1 MPKYVK
7 LPDNSLFPVEE
18 GEDYSAA
25 MRAAYAKYPDAF
37 GAPAAPEQ
45 KKSGIAGAFG
55 RGLENLFSSGQT
67 AVGAITGSPEEA
79 AAAAAKR
86 QEAIDQKYAEQV
98 SLERVKSA
106 YNKDGILA
114 AGKEALS
121 QIPAAIAE
129 QAPNLAEMAGGA
141 RLGAMAGSL
150 AGPVGTI
157 VGGAAGALAPS
168 LLHQFGGN
176 IERQAQEQTNAGQPV
191 SINTGAAA
199 LAAAPQAALDVASN
213 FIPFGGKLVSKLTGI
228 PEKAFFSKSAEAAE
242 KVANERLM
250 TTLAKGTATGVLA
263 EVPTEIAQQMLERA
277 QAGLSLTD
285 QDAMAEYG
293 KTAYQVGL
301 LGPLGAV
308 GRLSEKSGARADI
321 EDRKNAEAEAARAKA
336 QADAAAAEAEANKPK
351 LLEYTP
357 ETAPEQTPPAPQPP
371 INVARLMEEHDTLQR
386 QQEDLY
392 TKMSSSPEAFREL
405 EPLHTQLEQRT
416 KNLANLIEQNGGT
429 TETPERFDAQATS
442 ALSAL
447 DKKIEAANKA
457 FATAMDP
464 NNRKIEEGKKAVA
477 QLDKLTAER
486 NTLAQDLETRRTSL
500 SEKIAGLQQRGQTRD
515 MFAEAPAPAPTAQN
529 EAEKSVVQEAEQDR
543 ALYGPDAKRA
553 SAMQAFSMA
562 GIGPQGQIEA
572 APEQRTLTLPGL
584 RLNQLKQSEVK
595 YDEANRKLAEAVKT
609 KDQVLIDSALKDV
622 NKYEAQSSRLSE
634 PFVKGNPI
642 DIFDT
647 SNILKN
653 AIDRNDWATV
663 MEHTKAREE
672 VDKQSLEQKAK
683 ERQELDRVLSDR
695 LGMGGNA
702 PATTK
707 TGEKGEPL
715 RSVERVQKPIEEIA
729 REHPEFG
736 DKYRL
741 LRSGTYPNSVETT
754 NVDARRRAEEEQL
767 RYDQSP
773 DAYAYDIVMGKIEN
787 LKKKVERKQGNA
799 KRSWLQELTDIAEEH
814 ATVQQQLET
823 GIAKPTMREK
833 VAGVQATLG
842 KGQAPAQRQMD
853 AAEKAQAAKRMEK
866 LEEEYHRVLNKITP
880 VKNEI
885 VKMYSSLYNTR
896 PLQTVKEEQKAKAD
910 LSAAPA
916 KEAAS
921 RLVAASEK
929 LKTAKAFND
938 TEAVAEAEKEIKRL
952 STMSREAKRAKRINE
967 GDVRYEAG
975 KSEKMDAL
983 AYGLGTQT
991 DAFDAALNG
1000 AGQRL
1005 EKLVA
1010 RYGNEDSSV
1019 KEFKQ
1024 LTKELLTEVAI
1035 REGKKTPEFRTAMK
1049 EQVQMMR
1056 TALGSAP
1063 QEVQS
1068 RRDKTPVSRTVS
1080 VARKEKPSSV
1090 PVADKEPGKATT
1102 TKGKAAAK
1110 KVNAQDG
1117 GTAYRMRETEGTVI
1131 DAKEAADFMD
1141 NVQKNL
1147 PENVKLV
1154 YAPTPGQIPVRVLKM
1169 MAAEGVDPTEAMVQG
1184 AVFSDGTVLVVGDQ
1198 HVDLRDL
1205 EETVAHELVGHYGID
1220 TIIGTKR
1227 LQEYANKTDL
1237 AKLAEDIGGEQL
1249 LREMQRVGAN
1259 NLAMGRSEELQ
1270 KLQVLREIIAH
1281 TEEARVTESFREK
1294 AGRWMKELVGMVRAG
1309 LRDMGFTKLTGLSNS
1324 DVFYMLRQSRKEFN
1338 NKTIGPYRAAD
1349 GQIAFRTK
1357 REPSSS
1363 IFAREPSVVD
1373 TFLGNVL
1380 GLAGRVQY
1388 VDKHAALSEAFKRGQ
1403 AAGKI
1408 TSQEA
1413 LNAEWGLR
1421 FGEQRSMYAGQFMT
1435 NGRVHLV
1442 TEKTPDGTSFV
1453 YESKKGVN
1461 MLDMA
1466 KALNEGGFEND
1477 TKAENVLTIYEAGAR
1492 ANQVGWEKLN
1502 FENAAAAK
1510 AEYQGVMAELN
1521 ANPKQKAAVEKASK
1535 LYREYNAGL
1544 LDFLVET
1551 GALTKEKAAELK
1563 SISYVP
1569 FYRVAGSGDV
1579 QLMVDKEHIVRIG
1592 NIKDEPQLQALV
1604 GDNKHI
1610 MPIFTSAVQNTF
1622 MLTDMGLRNQAVKES
1637 AFALHKI
1644 GIASRIADGKGPAN
1658 PDTVRFKVKGKD
1670 VYATIDTDM
1679 YGIPASLIVKGMEGI
1694 KTTLPAVV
1702 KLMGIPADILR
1713 KFVTRNPVY
1722 AVRQVVRDPL
1732 NAWLTTGTDATP
1744 VLSSMKEL
1752 AGMVAGRSK
1761 VERELMEAGAIS
1773 SNVFSGDQ
1781 RDMAKFLR
1789 DVTAGKSGWEKVMA
1803 KLDAFALQGDAAT
1816 RAVVY
1821 KDSLDKGM
1829 TKQQAL
1835 LRTLESMN
1843 FSRRGLSPSMQ
1854 ALSVMIPFFNA
1865 QIQGL
1870 DVLYRAYTG
1879 NMPFSEQL
1887 QIKQKMIARG
1897 LMLAAGTMA
1906 YAALMSDDEAYKRAK
1921 PEERYANWFVYVP
1934 GLDEPV
1940 RVPIPFE
1947 LGYLFKALPEAVY
1960 NMAVNDEKAS
1970 KALGGMY
1977 KLLEQSNPFS
1987 LPQAIKPLTEAVLGK
2002 SFYGGDI
2009 ESQREQNLL
2018 ATDRYRETTTELSK
2032 LLGKATGEVGV
2043 SPITL
2048 DYLIRGYT
2056 GPLGI
2061 ALVSLANPILNT
2073 EVKADVAEP
2082 TLKLSKTPFIGGLFQ
2097 PVEGRGTLDEAYDL
2111 MKKVQQTKGTYN
2123 DMVEKGNR
2131 AEAGR
2136 FVQENTNM
2144 LALASTSGAV
2154 QKYLGDLAKQERMV
2168 RASPNLTTEQKDERL
2183 ARLDKIKTE
2192 YARKFIALA
2201 DRTTPR

>member
-1 MPKYVK
+1 
-7 LPDNSLFPVEE
+7 
-18 GEDYSAA
+18 
-25 MRAAYAKYPDAF
+25 
-37 GAPAAPEQ
+37 
-45 KKSGIAGAFG
+45 
-55 RGLENLFSSGQT
+55 
-67 AVGAITGSPEEA
+67 
-79 AAAAAKR
+79 
-86 QEAIDQKYAEQV
+86 
-98 SLERVKSA
+98 
-106 YNKDGILA
+106 
-114 AGKEALS
+114 
-121 QIPAAIAE
+121 
-129 QAPNLAEMAGGA
+129 
-141 RLGAMAGSL
+141 
-150 AGPVGTI
+150 
-157 VGGAAGALAPS
+157 
-168 LLHQFGGN
+168 
-176 IERQAQEQTNAGQPV
+176 
-191 SINTGAAA
+191 
-199 LAAAPQAALDVASN
+199 
-213 FIPFGGKLVSKLTGI
+213 
-228 PEKAFFSKSAEAAE
+228 
-242 KVANERLM
+242 
-250 TTLAKGTATGVLA
+250 
-263 EVPTEIAQQMLERA
+263 
-277 QAGLSLTD
+277 
-285 QDAMAEYG
+285 
-293 KTAYQVGL
+293 
-301 LGPLGAV
+301 
-308 GRLSEKSGARADI
+308 
-321 EDRKNAEAEAARAKA
+321 
-336 QADAAAAEAEANKPK
+336 
-351 LLEYTP
+351 
-357 ETAPEQTPPAPQPP
+357 
-371 INVARLMEEHDTLQR
+371 
-386 QQEDLY
+386 
-392 TKMSSSPEAFREL
+392 
-405 EPLHTQLEQRT
+405 
-416 KNLANLIEQNGGT
+416 
-429 TETPERFDAQATS
+429 
-442 ALSAL
+442 LSAL

-464 NNRKIEEGKKAVA
+464 NNRDIAAGKKAIE
-477 QLDKLTAER
+477 QLDKLKAER
-486 NTLAQDLETRRTSL
+486 EAFVKDTDTRRAAL
-500 SEKIAGLQQRGQTRD
+500 NEKITGIQQRGQTRD
-515 MFAEAPAPAPTAQN
+515 LFTEAPAPAPTAQN
-529 EAEKSVVQEAEQDR
+529 EAEKNIVREAEQER
-543 ALYGPDAKRA
+543 ALYGPESKRA
-553 SAMQAFSMA
+553 SAMQAFGMA
-562 GIGPQGQIEA
+562 GIGPRGQIEA
-572 APEQRTLTLPGL
+572 APEQRTLALPGL
-584 RLNQLKQSEVK
+584 RLNQLKQSEAK
-595 YDEANRKLAEAVKT
+595 YDEANNKLAEAVKT

-622 NKYEAQSSRLSE
+622 NKYEAQSSRLAE
-634 PFVKGNPI
+634 PFAKGNPI
-642 DIFDT
+642 DIFDP
-647 SNILKN
+647 SNVLKE
-653 AIDRNDWATV
+653 AISRNDWATV
-663 MEHTKAREE
+663 MEHTASREKM
-672 VDKQSLEQKAK
+672 DTASLEAKAK
-683 ERQELDRVLSDR
+683 ERENLDRVLSDR
-695 LGMGGNA
+695 LGLGGNA
-702 PATTK
+702 LATTK

-754 NVDARRRAEEEQL
+754 NVEARRRAEEEQR

-799 KRSWLQELTDIAEEH
+799 KRSWLQELTDIAKEH
-814 ATVQQQLET
+814 ATLQQQLET

-842 KGQAPAQRQMD
+842 KGQAPAERQMD
-853 AAEKAQAAKRMEK
+853 AAEISQANKRMDK
-866 LEEEYHRVLNKITP
+866 LEAEYQRVLNKITP

-896 PLQTVKEEQKAKAD
+896 PLQTVKEEQKAKTD
-910 LSAAPA
+910 LAAAPA
-916 KEAAS
+916 KKATEALAAAGT
-921 RLVAASEK
+921 RLKEAKEK
-929 LKTAKAFND
+929 LATGKAFKD
-938 TEAVAEAEKEIKRL
+938 AEAVAEAEKEVKRL
-952 STMSREAKRAKRINE
+952 SMMSREAKRAKRINE

-991 DAFDAALNG
+991 ETFDKALND
-1000 AGQRL
+1000 AGRRL
-1005 EKLVA
+1005 EKLIE
-1010 RYGNEDSSV
+1010 RYGKEDESIQ
-1019 KEFKQ
+1019 EFRD
-1024 LTKELLTEVAI
+1024 LTKEMLTEVAI
-1035 REGKKTPEFRTAMK
+1035 REGKKTPEFRDAMK
-1049 EQVQMMR
+1049 EQVQTMR
-1056 TALGSAP
+1056 EALGQGK
-1063 QEVQS
+1063 QEIKS
-1068 RRDKTPVSRTVS
+1068 RRDKTPVTRTVS
-1080 VARKEKPSSV
+1080 VSRKEKASSV
-1090 PVADKEPGKATT
+1090 ATADKEPGKVTT
-1102 TKGKAAAK
+1102 AKGKAAAK

-1117 GTAYRMRETEGTVI
+1117 GTAYRMREEEGGAV
-1131 DAKEAADFMD
+1131 DAKEAADFMEK
-1141 NVQKNL
+1141 VQSNL

-1154 YAPTPGQIPVRVLKM
+1154 YAPTPGKIPVRILKM

-1198 HVDLRDL
+1198 HTDLKDL

-1237 AKLAEDIGGEQL
+1237 AKLAEEIGGEQL
-1249 LREMQRVGAN
+1249 LREVQRVGAN
-1259 NLAMGRSEELQ
+1259 NLAMGRSEEVQ

-1324 DVFYMLRQSRKEFN
+1324 DVFYMLKQSRKEFA

-1373 TFLGNVL
+1373 TFLGNVM

-1388 VDKHAALSEAFKRGQ
+1388 VDKHAALSEAFKKGQ

-1442 TEKTPDGTSFV
+1442 TEKTPDGTSFT

-1461 MLDMA
+1461 MLDVA
-1466 KALNEGGFEND
+1466 EALNEGGFEND
-1477 TKAENVLTIYEAGAR
+1477 TKAEDVLTIYEAGAR

-1502 FENAAAAK
+1502 FDNAAAAK
-1510 AEYQGVMAELN
+1510 AEYQSVMAELN

-1544 LDFLVET
+1544 LDFNVEA
-1551 GALTKEKAAELK
+1551 GSLTKEKAAELK

-1569 FYRVAGSGDV
+1569 FYRVAASGDV
-1579 QLMVDKEHIVRIG
+1579 QLLVDKEHIVRIG
-1592 NIKDEPQLQALV
+1592 NIKDEPQLQALI

-1610 MPIFTSAVQNTF
+1610 MPIFSSAVQNTF
-1622 MLTDMGLRNQAVKES
+1622 MLTDMALRNQAVKES

-1644 GIASRIADGKGPAN
+1644 GIASMIREGKGPSS

-1670 VYATIDTDM
+1670 WYATIDTDM
-1679 YGIPASLIVKGMEGI
+1679 YGIPASLIIKGMEGI

-1732 NAWLTTGTDATP
+1732 NAWLTTGTDAVP

-1752 AGMVAGRSK
+1752 ASMVAGRST

-1781 RDMAKFLR
+1781 RDMSKFLR
-1789 DVTAGKSGWEKVMA
+1789 DITAGKSGWEKAIA
-1803 KLDAFALQGDAAT
+1803 KLDAIALQGDAAT

-1821 KDSLDKGM
+1821 KDSLAKGM

-1887 QIKQKMIARG
+1887 KIKQKMISRG
-1897 LMLAAGTMA
+1897 LLMAAGTWA
-1906 YAALMSDDEAYKRAK
+1906 YAAMMSEDEAYKRAK
-1921 PEERYANWFVYVP
+1921 PEERYANWFLYVP
-1934 GLDEPV
+1934 GIKEPV

-1987 LPQAIKPLTEAVLGK
+1987 LPQAVKPLTEAVLGK
-2002 SFYGGDI
+2002 SFFGGDI
-2009 ESQREQNLL
+2009 ESQREKNIL

-2032 LLGKATGEVGV
+2032 MLGKVTGIAGV

-2048 DYLIRGYT
+2048 DYLMRGYT

-2082 TLKLSKTPFIGGLFQ
+2082 TLKMSKTPFIGGLFQ
-2097 PVEGRGTLDEAYDL
+2097 PVEGRGTLDEAYDR
-2111 MKKVQQTKGTYN
+2111 MTEIKQTKGTYN

-2131 AEAGR
+2131 AEAKA
-2136 FVQENTNM
+2136 FAQENANL

-2154 QKYLGDLAKQERMV
+2154 QKYLGEITKQERII
-2168 RASPNLTTEQKDERL
+2168 RASPELTTEQMDERL
-2183 ARLDKIKTE
+2183 EKLDKMKTE
-2192 YARKFIALA
+2192 YARKFIALS